1 MNQDFDWNAVDGT
14 AQDAIQFS
22 APIVFWKH
30 GKQGMQKVGGIEYT
44 GGFFFTFD
52 EAGENAEIAKWEHAS
67 FTNDEGKEIEGL
79 AARGAQIT
87 IVRSRRRWFRE
98 DGNRRIFRPWN
109 QYNDGYRGQMQSIG
123 FINGY
128 PVPVCFSVKGLL
140 LTHFD
145 EVIRYHNSKVVSIA
159 NQTAPEG
166 RKLPAYALWMAI
178 HAGKHS
184 KAGQGNKQ
192 SEVTWPE
199 LWLPKVLD
207 LDYARKMYVGKDQL
221 TRSQALYRE
230 LDDWAQQWS
239 RAAVETA
246 ESPLGAEDYAV
257 EREARQSRAAT
268 VHSSQ
273 PPSYDDAPPLEP
285 PDYNSDSI
293 PF

>member
-1 MNQDFDWNAVDGT
+1 MSQNFDWDAVDGT

-30 GKQGMQKVGGIEYT
+30 GKQAMQKVGGVEHT
-44 GGFFFTFD
+44 GGFFFTYD
-52 EAGENAEIAKWEHAS
+52 EAGDDAEIAKWQKAS

-79 AARGAQIT
+79 AAQGAQIT
-87 IVRSRRRWFRE
+87 IVRSRRRWFKE

-109 QYNDGYRGQMQSIG
+109 QYEDGYRGQMQSIG

-128 PVPVCFSVKGLL
+128 SVPVCFSVKGLL

-166 RKLPAYALWMAI
+166 KKLPAYALWMVVQ
-178 HAGKHS
+178 AGKHS

-199 LWLPKVLD
+199 LWLPKTVD
-207 LDYARKMYVGKDQL
+207 LEYARKMYVGSDQL
-221 TRSQALYRE
+221 IRSQALYRE

-239 RAAVETA
+239 RAAVETG
-246 ESPLGAEDYAV
+246 EPPLGAEDYAV
-257 EREARQSRAAT
+257 ERKVKAIMTTQNFEDEP
-268 VHSSQ
+268 Q
-273 PPSYDDAPPLEP
+273 PEE
-285 PDYNSDSI
+285 DSI
-293 PF
+293 PFN